1 MTDEQDYWL
10 KLSREEKEYLKEML
24 QGRIDASVAV
34 AKGFGLSMET
44 MREGSNVRI
53 AEMIALKLEA
63 PSG

>member
-1 MTDEQDYWL
+1 MSEDKEFWL
-10 KLSREEKEYLKEML
+10 KLTREEKEYLQEML

-44 MREGSNVRI
+44 MREGSNIRI

-63 PSG
+63 PQ